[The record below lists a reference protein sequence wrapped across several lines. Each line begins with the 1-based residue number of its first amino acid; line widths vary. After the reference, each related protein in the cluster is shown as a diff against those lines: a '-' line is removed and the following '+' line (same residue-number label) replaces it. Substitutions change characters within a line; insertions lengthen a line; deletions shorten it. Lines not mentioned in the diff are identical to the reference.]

1 MRLHLISRQ
10 ISHFI
15 YNGKSLQWLITAWL
29 PQLEELHP
37 KNEVTFC
44 QCRICISKRACV
56 KVLLVASVWPTNH
69 FTQLHES
76 EITQWQGCF
85 LLCRIKRIWRVCE
98 SRAGSLALYRA
109 PALSRSLVGVLL
121 ESTHTT
127 LHTLKSLLLLR
138 FGVAT
143 NLAARWYRCSW
154 AVAKMY
160 TVYNGNKVS
169 YTLKNKGSIWFP
181 KFHSDAMAEKNHF
194 YNLKN
199 LFTL

>member
-1 MRLHLISRQ
+1 MLLRLRLISRQ
-10 ISHFI
+10 TSHFI

-56 KVLLVASVWPTNH
+56 RVLLVASVWPTNH

-121 ESTHTT
+121 ESIHTHTHYT
-127 LHTLKSLLLLR
+127 AHAEMLAPAEVWGNHE
-138 FGVAT
+138 FGRQMVQVQ
-143 NLAARWYRCSW
+143 LGSS
-154 AVAKMY
+154 KD
-160 TVYNGNKVS
+160 VY
-169 YTLKNKGSIWFP
+169 SI
-181 KFHSDAMAEKNHF
+181 
-194 YNLKN
+194 
-199 LFTL
+199 